1 MKKRQKKTLMI
12 IALISIF
19 LCGFPGCFL
28 LIAGFRFFPAA
39 LGTLN
44 NFEDLISAL
53 AAGFLNG
60 GWMVCL
66 SGIFILIP
74 FVLVLIAVLNRK
86 KDVVLD
92 VKEPT
97 GISKDD
103 PIPPAS

>member
-1 MKKRQKKTLMI
+1 MI
-12 IALISIF
+12 IALISIV
-19 LCGFPGCFL
+19 LCGCPGCFL
-28 LIAGFRFFPAA
+28 LFSGFRFFPAA

-44 NFEDLISAL
+44 NFDDLFNAL
-53 AAGFLNG
+53 AAGILNG

-66 SGIFILIP
+66 GGIFILVP